1 MSGLERFNPAPIALY
16 FVCVSLVVML
26 RFDPVLASLSL
37 IGGVLT
43 FSIICRGR
51 EKTAARHVATL
62 LVFLASAAVNPI
74 VSHNGESVLLVINN
88 APITLEA
95 ILYGVVAA
103 GGISAVLYWF
113 YTFSSI
119 MTSERLLYI
128 FSVLSARAA
137 LVLSMTLRYVPMML
151 RQRKRIS
158 DAQRVLGA
166 YKDDSLFTSF
176 RASVSNLSALLT
188 WSLENGIISAD
199 SMAARGYGTSRRS
212 RVSPFGFKASDFVF
226 LGVTLLLS
234 AVCLL
239 CLGKTYFVFYP
250 AVTVPKIGVRAAV
263 GYCAYAALVLM
274 PIAVE
279 VKEMLK
285 WKYYASKM

>member
-26 RFDPVLASLSL
+26 KFDPVLASLSL

-51 EKTAARHVATL
+51 EKTAARHAATL

-166 YKDDSLFTSF
+166 YKDDSLLTSL

-212 RVSPFGFKASDFVF
+212 RVSPFGFKVSDFVF

-234 AVCLL
+234 TVCLL
-239 CLGKTYFVFYP
+239 CLGKTNFVFYP

-263 GYCAYAALVLM
+263 GYCAYAALVIM